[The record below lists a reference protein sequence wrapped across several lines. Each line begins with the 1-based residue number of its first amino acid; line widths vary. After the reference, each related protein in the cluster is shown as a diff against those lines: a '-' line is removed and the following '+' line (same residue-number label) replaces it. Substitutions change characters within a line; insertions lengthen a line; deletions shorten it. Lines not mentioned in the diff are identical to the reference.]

1 MAPTYSIGGIGYL
14 ALDEHIE
21 ELVVWLGAVSVG
33 HQVAEHGLAVVLI
46 EPEARQASSCCRRL
60 L

>member
-1 MAPTYSIGGIGYL
+1 MPTHTIGRIGYL

-21 ELVVWLGAVSVG
+21 ELVIWLGAVSVG

-46 EPEARQASSCCRRL
+46 EPEARQASSCC
-60 L
+60 